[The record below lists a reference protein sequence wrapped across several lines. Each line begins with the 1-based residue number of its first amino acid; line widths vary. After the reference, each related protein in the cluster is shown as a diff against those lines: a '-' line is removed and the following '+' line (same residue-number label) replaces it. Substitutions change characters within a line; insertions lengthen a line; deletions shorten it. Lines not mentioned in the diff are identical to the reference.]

1 MVTTHT
7 GLSLAT
13 AAPVTEP
20 AATLPTMKRVLI
32 AEDNDDLR
40 LIFSYALKAD
50 FDIQVAINGKLAL
63 EMIYANPPDLLVL
76 DINMPVMSGIDVI
89 RELKT
94 RAVPYPMK
102 IVVVTGNAVAIQYEE
117 LDGADLVLM
126 KPVSTHD
133 LNKLVTRLL
142 S

>member
-1 MVTTHT
+1 MVTMSTS
-7 GLSLAT
+7 LSPTT
-13 AAPVTEP
+13 AAPVSEP
-20 AATLPTMKRVLI
+20 VTTLPAMKRILI

-50 FDIQVAINGKLAL
+50 FDIQVAVNGKIAL
-63 EMIYANPPDLLVL
+63 DMIYANPPDLLVL

-89 RELKT
+89 RALKSH
-94 RAVPYPMK
+94 AVPYPMK

-117 LDGADLVLM
+117 LDKADLVLM
-126 KPVSTHD
+126 KPVSTHE